1 MTSPYNFVVN
11 YNKDDPNLLSQL
23 CDFHGSDKGWV
34 KSPKTLWPWYAHTFT
49 DYVSRLFDHCRPHVL
64 RVYENGIGTNTTTMQ
79 SSMGANGRPGASL
92 RVWRD
97 YFPNARIYGS
107 DIDQNILFEEHRIK
121 TYFVDQRNPNA
132 IQSMWQKIG
141 EHDFDLMIDDGLHA
155 FDAGRTLFENS
166 ISKIA
171 STGIYIIEDVM
182 PGDQTNY
189 MRYFE
194 KTDYR
199 VDFVNLN
206 RPYAPLENNS
216 LVVVRKR

>member
-1 MTSPYNFVVN
+1 
-11 YNKDDPNLLSQL
+11 
-23 CDFHGSDKGWV
+23 
-34 KSPKTLWPWYAHTFT
+34 
-49 DYVSRLFDHCRPHVL
+49 
-64 RVYENGIGTNTTTMQ
+64 
-79 SSMGANGRPGASL
+79 MGANGRPGASL